1 MKFEWKG
8 VFPAVTTKFTDND
21 ELDFAAFDHNI
32 DAQLEAGVDGLILGG
47 SLGEASVLSDEEK
60 FSLLKHTVDY
70 VDGKVPVLLNIA
82 EQTTKA
88 AINVAQKAID
98 NGASGLM
105 MLPPM
110 RYKAD
115 DHETV
120 EFFAAVAKSTH
131 LPIMIYNNPVDY
143 KIEVTL
149 DMFAQLAEFDNI
161 QAVKESTRDIS
172 NVTRMI
178 NRFGDRFKLLT
189 GVDPLAMESLVMG
202 ADGWVAGLVDAFP
215 KETVAIFRLVKAG
228 RIPEALAIYRW
239 FLPVLELDIHPK
251 LVQYIKLAEVATG
264 IGTENVRAPRLK
276 IQGAE
281 RERVLKIINDALAI
295 RPILPEG
302 SWGRVS

>member
-1 MKFEWKG
+1 M
-8 VFPAVTTKFTDND
+8 
-21 ELDFAAFDHNI
+21 
-32 DAQLEAGVDGLILGG
+32 
-47 SLGEASVLSDEEK
+47 
-60 FSLLKHTVDY
+60 LKHTVDY

-88 AINVAQKAID
+88 AIHVAQKAID